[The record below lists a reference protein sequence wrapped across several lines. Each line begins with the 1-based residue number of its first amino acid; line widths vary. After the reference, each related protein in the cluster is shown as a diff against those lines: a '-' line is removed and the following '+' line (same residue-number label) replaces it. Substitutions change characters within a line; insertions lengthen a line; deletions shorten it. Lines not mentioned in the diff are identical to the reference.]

1 MFVSIGIL
9 AVIVVVIVT
18 VANGRS
24 GVRRVVAPQA
34 PPGSGAVNSVA
45 GDVGVIAQWL
55 DRWVA
60 AGVLTAEQAEVVLA
74 HERSVTPVPVST
86 QHASTEPGRR
96 RVPPVAEALGYL
108 GGILAIVG
116 IVLLVARYWPDM
128 ADGLRLGVGIVG
140 MVVFVGAGCAT
151 PTAEAALLRLRWFL
165 WLAATAA
172 AGVVG
177 GVVAHDIL
185 GFDSGPRDEWRVA
198 LGVTAGI
205 AVVSAVLWAA
215 RERPVQQATMI
226 GGAAW
231 AIGVS
236 IDDLTHPGWAG
247 LAVWVLGLVAVA
259 IGLGTGLPVRAVW
272 MVVGSIVAV
281 VGGAVTSDR
290 WMGEGLLL
298 ALVTALGWTALG
310 SLLAGRRSPG
320 EVRPGRSLA
329 DRLRSSGPTG
339 ITVVGAVALLQLAPM
354 TVGHFAERA
363 GVATG
368 VTLWATGVL
377 AQVVAD
383 RAPIRFPLGVA
394 IVGGVA
400 LVVGPAVT
408 GVQSE
413 ATATV
418 FGLATAVVLVGLGT
432 MPGRV
437 LRSLFGSAGL
447 LVFVPW
453 SIAHFFPGEGRAP
466 LLIAVSGGLIVVI
479 AVLLARSG
487 GRFRSELRRS
497 ADPPP
502 PAVASDG

>member
-1 MFVSIGIL
+1 VFVSIGVL

-18 VANGRS
+18 AVNARSNRGRS
-24 GVRRVVAPQA
+24 T
-34 PPGSGAVNSVA
+34 PPGSPGGGGTAVSGDGGA
-45 GDVGVIAQWL
+45 IAQWL
-55 DRWVA
+55 GRWVA
-60 AGVLTAEQAEVVLA
+60 ADVLSAEQADAILA
-74 HERSVTPVPVST
+74 YERSVTPPPVP
-86 QHASTEPGRR
+86 TESGRR
-96 RVPPVAEALGYL
+96 GVPPVAEALGYL
-108 GGILAIVG
+108 GGILAVVG

-128 ADGLRLGVGIVG
+128 ADALRLGVGIVA
-140 MVVFVGAGCAT
+140 MVVFVVAGFAT

-185 GFDSGPRDEWRVA
+185 GFDSGARDEWRVV
-198 LGVTAGI
+198 LGVAAGV
-205 AVVSAVLWAA
+205 AVLSALLWAA

-226 GGAAW
+226 AGAAW
-231 AIGVS
+231 AIGVL

-247 LAVWVLGLVAVA
+247 LVVWVLGLVAVA
-259 IGLGTGLPVRAVW
+259 VGLGTGLPLRAVW
-272 MVVGSIVAV
+272 MIVGSIVAV
-281 VGGAVTSDR
+281 VGGAVISDR

-298 ALVTALGWTALG
+298 ASVTALGWIVLG
-310 SLLAGRRSPG
+310 SVLAGPRVPG
-320 EVRPGRSLA
+320 AVPPGRSLA

-368 VTLWATGVL
+368 VTLWAAGVV
-377 AQVVAD
+377 AQVVAE
-383 RAPIRFPLGVA
+383 RAPIRFPLAVA

-418 FGLATAVVLVGLGT
+418 FGLSTAVALVGLGT

-437 LRSLFGSAGL
+437 LLSLFGSVGL

-487 GRFRSELRRS
+487 GRFRTELRRS
-497 ADPPP
+497 GNRPPP
-502 PAVASDG
+502 TVTPDG

>member
-1 MFVSIGIL
+1 VFVSIGIL
-9 AVIVVVIVT
+9 AVIVVVVVA
-18 VANGRS
+18 VANGRF
-24 GVRRVVAPQA
+24 GARRSASTPR
-34 PPGSGAVNSVA
+34 PPEPGAS
-45 GDVGVIAQWL
+45 GDVTPGGGVIAQWL

-60 AGVLTAEQAEVVLA
+60 AGLLTTEQGEAILA
-74 HERSVTPVPVST
+74 YEHSAAPVPVP
-86 QHASTEPGRR
+86 TEHGRR

-116 IVLLVARYWPDM
+116 IVLLIARYWPDM
-128 ADGLRLGVGIVG
+128 ADGLRLTVGLVG
-140 MVVFVGAGCAT
+140 MVVLIGAGFAT

-185 GFDSGPRDEWRVA
+185 GFDSGARDEWRVV

-205 AVVSAVLWAA
+205 AVVSAALWAG

-226 GGAAW
+226 GASAW
-231 AIGVS
+231 AIGVL

-247 LAVWVLGLVAVA
+247 LTVWVLGLGAVAV
-259 IGLGTGLPVRAVW
+259 GLGTVLPVRAVW

-298 ALVTALGWTALG
+298 ALVTALGWIALG
-310 SLLAGRRSPG
+310 SMLASRRSPG

-339 ITVVGAVALLQLAPM
+339 ITVVGSVALLQLTPM

-368 VTLWATGVL
+368 VTLWAAGIL

-383 RAPIRFPLGVA
+383 RAPIRFPLVAA

-432 MPGRV
+432 MPGRI
-437 LRSLFGSAGL
+437 LLSLFGSVGL

-487 GRFRSELRRS
+487 GRFRTELRRS
-497 ADPPP
+497 GNPPP